1 VFDDLNNIPVF
12 VHIVR
17 QKSITGAAEALRMP
31 MATVSR
37 KLSEMEK
44 TVGARLIE
52 RSARHFSL
60 TETGQKYFEKAEL
73 LYEQLRNADDAL
85 KQSSEQTEGT
95 IRLSVPVDFAT
106 EFLAQAIADFCSQY
120 PLVKIEIDL
129 SSKRVNFGDE
139 NVDVALRMG
148 QLDDISQVSRS
159 LGRMSRSLYAAQAL
173 PNLST
178 TGLDQQSFV
187 LLESSSGANE
197 LRLKQADTGEIIN
210 VQCHG
215 AVRVNNMGMLIKLTA
230 AGAGLA
236 VIPDA
241 LAQPYEK
248 LGVISRVLAPWQ
260 ASPIEIHLV
269 YRSRTLQPKRLKL
282 FIAHIQAH
290 VLQLD
295 LSPH

>member
-1 VFDDLNNIPVF
+1 MFDDLNNIPVF
-12 VHIVR
+12 VHLVR

-44 TVGARLIE
+44 AVGARLIE

-73 LYEQLRNADDAL
+73 LYEQVRNADDAL
-85 KQSSEQTEGT
+85 KQSSEQIEGT
-95 IRLSVPVDFAT
+95 IRLTVPVDFAT
-106 EFLAQAIADFCSQY
+106 EFLAQAISDFCSRY

-173 PNLST
+173 PD
-178 TGLDQQSFV
+178 LDVSLLDKQSFV
-187 LLESSSGANE
+187 HLESSSGANE
-197 LRLKQADTGEIIN
+197 LKLKHVGSGEIAH
-210 VQCHG
+210 VHCHG

-241 LAQPYEK
+241 LAQPYVK
-248 LGVISRVLAPWQ
+248 LGHVSRVLAPWK
-260 ASPIEIHLV
+260 AEPIEMHLV
-269 YRSRTLQPKRLKL
+269 YRSRTLQPKRLTL

-290 VLQLD
+290 VSQLE
-295 LSPH
+295 LSQN